1 MIAQNRWW
9 VLLCRDAGEALSPN
23 FYLSHMKIAAPR
35 AKNDHR
41 GQMWSEAEACRKRW
55 ECHVFQRM
63 LKGEVAPEKCVTWTL
78 TPLPVRASSCCRSP
92 SLVLYFLFPFHLFC
106 SHTHP
111 RACSHTKTE
120 DKCKAKREVFHY
132 FAQCYSNSWIKTI
145 FEKTTSTYWPLISFK
160 HRHVAAFLFLNH
172 RMKAVKYLFSGENTW
187 L

>member
-92 SLVLYFLFPFHLFC
+92 SLPLWFFIFFSLFTSFALT
-106 SHTHP
+106 HTHVHAVTP
-111 RACSHTKTE
+111 KLRINARQKERFFITLHSVIQIVELK
-120 DKCKAKREVFHY
+120 
-132 FAQCYSNSWIKTI
+132 
-145 FEKTTSTYWPLISFK
+145 
-160 HRHVAAFLFLNH
+160 LFLKRLPIH
-172 RMKAVKYLFSGENTW
+172 IDH
-187 L
+187 